1 MKNANSSNEWVSFR
15 RSKNQMDSQFLFLV
29 STKVAKLA
37 KLSRR
42 RRWTKCRRRTCL
54 SWTCGWNVYQ
64 SRHWMAKIIG
74 QDLREWCRNRTQATT
89 TSTSATATAL
99 NFVTRNTQ
107 PDSGLAVWP
116 AEGSSSHSGLS
127 FRTRTEETLLRKGS
141 LAAFFPEITKLF
153 VRSSAAAILLL
164 FLTALFTIVAAAA
177 LSCIERHD
185 FGNFWRFSGN

>member
-15 RSKNQMDSQFLFLV
+15 RSKNQIDSQFLFLV
-29 STKVAKLA
+29 STKVGKLA

-54 SWTCGWNVYQ
+54 SWTWGWNVFQ
-64 SRHWMAKIIG
+64 SRHWTAKIIG
-74 QDLREWCRNRTQATT
+74 QDLRERCRNRTQATT

-116 AEGSSSHSGLS
+116 AEGSSSHSSQS
-127 FRTRTEETLLRKGS
+127 FQTGTEETLLRKGS
-141 LAAFFPEITKLF
+141 LAAFYSGDHKI
-153 VRSSAAAILLL
+153 VRSFFCCCYPSFIPNCA
-164 FLTALFTIVAAAA
+164 VHDRSG
-177 LSCIERHD
+177 SCTELHRETR
-185 FGNFWRFSGN
+185 FW